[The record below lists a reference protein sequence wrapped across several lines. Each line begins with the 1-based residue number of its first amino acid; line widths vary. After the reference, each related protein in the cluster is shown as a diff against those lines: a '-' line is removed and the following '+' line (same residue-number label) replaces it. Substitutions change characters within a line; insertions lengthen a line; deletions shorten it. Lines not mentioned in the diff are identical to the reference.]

1 MVSFI
6 SFKVLHKPGL
16 DRGSPIL
23 AQFQIEWSSGLAD
36 LLSCWS
42 TALWIFEKKIYYIL
56 LDTVFPTILIRLL
69 LMLNN
74 KL

>member
-42 TALWIFEKKIYYIL
+42 TALWIFEKNIL
-56 LDTVFPTILIRLL
+56 YPFGHSLSHDTYTALAYVE
-69 LMLNN
+69 
-74 KL
+74 